1 MKVTGEM
8 TLKQCHFRITLCYA
22 HFMQFETTDFY
33 GSISNTSHPQ
43 PENSVPMFILVY
55 HGKIQIYNIS

>member
-33 GSISNTSHPQ
+33 GSISNT
-43 PENSVPMFILVY
+43 
-55 HGKIQIYNIS
+55 